1 MKLVLSPTE
10 AEIVKIW
17 ANSGSTR
24 IAKRAWLVLQ
34 FVAGIHPNL
43 IAQAVGMPEQRV
55 LDNIAE
61 FEQDRILGLLDRPRI
76 GRPSKVSAQTRSAIF
91 RLAEIY
97 EQI

>member
-1 MKLVLSPTE
+1 MKFFLSPTE
-10 AEIVKIW
+10 AEILKIW
-17 ANSGSTR
+17 ATSTSTR

-34 FVAGIHPNL
+34 YVAGIHPKL

-76 GRPSKVSAQTRSAIF
+76 GRPSKVSTQTR
-91 RLAEIY
+91 
-97 EQI
+97 